1 MLLVAFC
8 NWLDS
13 LKVKSYDVTIQVR
26 SDLHRTILLFTI
38 FCFQE
43 IIHGGSLKFYTLWAV
58 RYSVHFELAVELG
71 GGTPYMMAYI
81 ERLHPKELRYERVGL
96 LRVSFTSWGM
106 WYNEKKTH
114 CKCEKWAPFS
124 IEGVRKEYLFCRN
137 WCIKG

>member
-43 IIHGGSLKFYTLWAV
+43 IIHGGSLKFYILWAV

-96 LRVSFTSWGM
+96 LRVGVCGIMKRRPTVSVRNGHHFQLKVYERST
-106 WYNEKKTH
+106 
-114 CKCEKWAPFS
+114 FS
-124 IEGVRKEYLFCRN
+124 VEIG
-137 WCIKG
+137 I

>member
-96 LRVSFTSWGM
+96 LRV
-106 WYNEKKTH
+106 
-114 CKCEKWAPFS
+114 
-124 IEGVRKEYLFCRN
+124 GVCGIMKRRPTVSVRN
-137 WCIKG
+137 GHHFQLKVYERSTFFVEIGI

>member
-43 IIHGGSLKFYTLWAV
+43 IIHGGSLKFYILWAV

-81 ERLHPKELRYERVGL
+81 ERLHLKE
-96 LRVSFTSWGM
+96 SSGM
-106 WYNEKKTH
+106 
-114 CKCEKWAPFS
+114 
-124 IEGVRKEYLFCRN
+124 
-137 WCIKG
+137 KG